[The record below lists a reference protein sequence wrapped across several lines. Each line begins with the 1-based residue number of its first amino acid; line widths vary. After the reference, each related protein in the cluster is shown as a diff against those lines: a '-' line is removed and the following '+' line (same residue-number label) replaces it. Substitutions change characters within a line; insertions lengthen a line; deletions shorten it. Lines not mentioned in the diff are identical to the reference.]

1 MRTNVEGFNLE
12 VTAEDGRPHVRV
24 SLRDGQTV
32 MDTSA
37 VSATGLERLQRVF
50 REAAWQAVRELE
62 HYYATQAY
70 KETGRAGHM
79 GDGHG
84 TVRRV

>member
-1 MRTNVEGFNLE
+1 MCESAYER
-12 VTAEDGRPHVRV
+12 GRRC
-24 SLRDGQTV
+24 
-32 MDTSA
+32 
-37 VSATGLERLQRVF
+37 LERLQRVF
-50 REAAWQAVRELE
+50 RDAAWQAVRELE

-70 KETGRAGHM
+70 KETGRAVHM